1 MKALKVNCLNCGKE
15 LGECDFKTFTVKFKG
30 YDKNGKR
37 KLFCGK
43 DCYEQYKKQFEVEV
57 YNGRPIYAIDY
68 LGEIRYM
75 PYWLSNYCFTNIE
88 DCKKRM
94 DMNNIGVIPSNIL
107 GALVRGS
114 F

>member
-1 MKALKVNCLNCGKE
+1 MRTQKVKCLNCGKE
-15 LGECDFKTFTVKFKG
+15 LGEYDFKTFTVNFKG

-37 KLFCGK
+37 KLFCGE
-43 DCYEQYKKQFEVEV
+43 DCYEQYKKKFEVEV

-68 LGEIRYM
+68 FGEVRYM
-75 PYWLSNYCFTNIE
+75 PYWFSNYYFRNIE

-94 DMNNIGVIPSNIL
+94 DMNNVGIISSNLLGVL
-107 GALVRGS
+107 ARGS

>member
-1 MKALKVNCLNCGKE
+1 MRTVKVKCLNCGKE
-15 LGECDFKTFTVKFKG
+15 LDECNLKTFTVNFKG

-37 KLFCGK
+37 KLFCDE

-57 YNGRPIYAIDY
+57 YNGIPIYAIDY
-68 LGEIRYM
+68 FGEIRYM
-75 PYWLSNYCFTNIE
+75 PYWFSNYYFKNIE

-94 DMNNIGVIPSNIL
+94 GMNNVGVIPSNL
-107 GALVRGS
+107 PGVLARGN